1 MAEEKRYCVVANY
14 PFDNADAWDCETKE
28 EAIKLFEDLKK
39 QVIDSDNAV
48 KLEIKDRQR
57 DYRVIEYFIN
67 RRQMFN
73 IDDLNDYENTL
84 IAWED

>member
-1 MAEEKRYCVVANY
+1 MAEEKRYCVVAYY